1 MNRRQLS
8 HIFKKKM
15 LFWEGILFSK
25 KERLVSNRGENEF
38 IKSQL
43 KEGLRFGNN
52 LVVMRMGN

>member
-1 MNRRQLS
+1 
-8 HIFKKKM
+8 M